1 MDMFMMPHYCVSPMS
16 YKTLEE
22 AVILVKNAVKGEKED
37 ELFYDYLISIAPTQ
51 EEKDI
56 ITSIRDDERK
66 HNKMFREIY
75 KAFTGQE
82 ITAPKD
88 IEFKKPKSYIDGIK
102 KALFGEL
109 AAVERYRDIRAGL
122 PNRYYR
128 DMVFEI
134 LTDEL
139 KHAAKYNYILSINK
153 AESSGSSKIN
163 MSSSTTGKIR
173 FTTEE
178 ARKTARQLFRINK
191 DEYTPDQ
198 WVMYIEP
205 LVKRALE
212 EVKQGINLEHLFQ
225 EFILSGVLVG
235 RGYTPQEA
243 IEQVEIWEKT
253 GESKLLKES
262 KMKK

>member
-1 MDMFMMPHYCVSPMS
+1 MEMFKMPHYCGRPMS

-22 AVILVKNAVKGEKED
+22 ALILVKNAVKGEKED
-37 ELFYDYLISIAPTQ
+37 ELFYDYLISVAPTQ
-51 EEKDI
+51 EEKEI
-56 ITSIRDDERK
+56 IASIRDDERK

-88 IEFKKPKSYIDGIK
+88 IEFKKPKTYIEGIK

-122 PNRYYR
+122 PNRYYG

-139 KHAAKYNYILSINK
+139 KHASKYNYILSTNQTVM
-153 AESSGSSKIN
+153 SRSSKPN
-163 MSSSTTGKIR
+163 MSSTTK
-173 FTTEE
+173 
-178 ARKTARQLFRINK
+178 ARQFFRINK

-205 LVKRALE
+205 LVQRALE

-243 IEQVEIWEKT
+243 IEQVEIWETT